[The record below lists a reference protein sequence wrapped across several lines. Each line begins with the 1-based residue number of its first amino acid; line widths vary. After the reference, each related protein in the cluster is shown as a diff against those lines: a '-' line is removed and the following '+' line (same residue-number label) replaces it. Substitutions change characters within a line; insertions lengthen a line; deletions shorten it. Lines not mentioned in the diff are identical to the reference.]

1 MAKPL
6 GYILDEFNSPIDGSP
21 CVAIL
26 TLKTSNRKT
35 GDMAQVW
42 ILRSDI
48 NPVEALETGADYSI
62 CGNCPHRKGANQ
74 LIDGVL
80 KYIASDKRSCYV
92 NVGQAPLSIYKAYK
106 AGRYAHDPMCM
117 ESRKAVKGRK
127 IRFGAYGDPAI
138 IRPVIVNTLI
148 KAASG
153 HTGYTH
159 QWRQPFAEAFKG
171 LFMASVDGAIDYID
185 ASLEGWKTFSV
196 VPKGYKP
203 NNIKLCPATVDNSK
217 AQCTTCSLCDGAKT
231 SIYVEAHGS
240 GGKYVTSVA

>member
-42 ILRSDI
+42 ILNRSVD
-48 NPVEALETGADYSI
+48 PVTAIKDGADFGI
-62 CGNCPHRKGANQ
+62 CGDCPHRKQ
-74 LIDGVL
+74 EDG
-80 KYIASDKRSCYV
+80 SRSCYV

-106 AGRYAHDPMCM
+106 AGRYAHDPMCL

-127 IRFGAYGDPAI
+127 IRFGAYGDPAL

-148 KAASG
+148 KAAAG

-159 QWRQPFAEAFKG
+159 QWRQSFADAFKG

-185 ASLEGWKTFSV
+185 ATMDGWKTFSV

-203 NNIKLCPATVDNSK
+203 SNIKLCPATVTNSK
-217 AQCTTCSLCDGAKT
+217 AQCFTCSLCDGAKT
-231 SIYVEAHGS
+231 SVYVEAHGS
-240 GGKYVTSVA
+240 GAKYVTSIA